1 MRGHTCRRSGL
12 KTRND
17 CSSRQLHVVL
27 VTLHGPPELP
37 PQSGGSSG
45 SAICDRDKI
54 FLALFPHS
62 LANDA
67 IRRQQRMRSR

>member
-37 PQSGGSSG
+37 PPIWWFVGVY
-45 SAICDRDKI
+45 D
-54 FLALFPHS
+54 L
-62 LANDA
+62 
-67 IRRQQRMRSR
+67 RQG